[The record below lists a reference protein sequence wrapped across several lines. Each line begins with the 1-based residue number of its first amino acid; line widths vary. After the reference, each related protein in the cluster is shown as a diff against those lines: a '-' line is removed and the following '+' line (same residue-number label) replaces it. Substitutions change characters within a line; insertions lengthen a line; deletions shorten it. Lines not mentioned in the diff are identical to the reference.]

1 MNLFKR
7 VVISLKIDNDTLKEM
22 VKLKRNELHQ
32 NIAQEM
38 TKVEDELKRYI
49 AHQRAENS
57 RLSQQIYFV
66 KSEKILLQSQLNSI
80 LNMLI

>member
-7 VVISLKIDNDTLKEM
+7 VVNSLKIDNDTLTEM

-57 RLSQQIYFV
+57 RISQQIYFV
-66 KSEKILLQSQLNSI
+66 KSEKILLQSQLNSNI
-80 LNMLI
+80 IKYK

>member
-7 VVISLKIDNDTLKEM
+7 VVNYLKIDNDTLTEM

-57 RLSQQIYFV
+57 RISQQIYFV
-66 KSEKILLQSQLNSI
+66 KSEKILLQSQLNSNI
-80 LNMLI
+80 IKYK